1 MMQKTQVVT
10 TLLLIVAACAFAGG
24 SQERG
29 GSTEQGATGDGVG
42 ESGSPAPGLID
53 GGIDPVRG
61 FTTDFSRS
69 IVPGSE
75 ILSGGPPKDG
85 IPSIDTPSFIAVAEA
100 VWLEPEEPVIV
111 VETRGATK
119 IYPIQI
125 LTHHEIVN
133 DVVGDTPLSVT
144 YCPLC
149 DTGIVFRRE
158 FDDLL
163 LDFGTTG
170 RLRYSNLIMYDRQT
184 ETWWQQATGQAVVG
198 RYAGR
203 RLEMYP
209 AERLPWDVASA
220 RYADARVLSRQT
232 GYSRSYGS
240 NPYRGYDTSARP
252 FLYQGPEIDPEYDQM
267 DRVLRVVV
275 DDTSLP
281 VAFPDLRDEPV
292 FQREVSGAP
301 IVVLWS
307 PGTASALDTGVMSNG
322 RDIGSANAYDPR
334 VDGRLLHFES
344 TADGFT
350 DRETG
355 SRWDVSGRAVEGEL
369 AGVQLEPLVAI
380 QQFWFT
386 YSAFE
391 HDDVWRSA
399 DDRN

>member
-1 MMQKTQVVT
+1 
-10 TLLLIVAACAFAGG
+10 
-24 SQERG
+24 
-29 GSTEQGATGDGVG
+29 
-42 ESGSPAPGLID
+42 LID